1 MLLYRTTD
9 NSPANPTSLNLSKGR
24 QLTRAISINA
34 NGKVEVERQFSNGIE
49 KFTVSTK
56 TKDPIKLEALDKEI
70 FILKE
75 KDIK

>member
-1 MLLYRTTD
+1 MTDKAPGSPTTTL
-9 NSPANPTSLNLSKGR
+9 NSGKGR
-24 QLTRAISINA
+24 QFTRAISINA

-56 TKDPIKLEALDKEI
+56 TKEPIKLESLDKEI
-70 FILKE
+70 FVLKE

>member
-1 MLLYRTTD
+1 MTDKAPGSPTTIL
-9 NSPANPTSLNLSKGR
+9 NSGKGR
-24 QLTRAISINA
+24 QFTRAISINA

-56 TKDPIKLEALDKEI
+56 TKEPIKLESLDKEI
-70 FILKE
+70 FVLKE